1 MSAALVFAGLYE
13 VVDGAANDGAVEE
26 FLCVIVLGED
36 AEFEGVKVGD
46 VVCAINMVVEEVVS
60 RGIAVF
66 IA

>member
-36 AEFEGVKVGD
+36 AEFEVLRVGK
-46 VVCAINMVVEEVVS
+46 
-60 RGIAVF
+60 G
-66 IA
+66 